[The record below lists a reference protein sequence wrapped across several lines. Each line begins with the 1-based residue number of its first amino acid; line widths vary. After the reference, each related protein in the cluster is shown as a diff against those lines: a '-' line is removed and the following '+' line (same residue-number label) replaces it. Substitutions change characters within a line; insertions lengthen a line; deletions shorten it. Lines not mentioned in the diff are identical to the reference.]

1 MVTKWTLSQK
11 SLKRDK
17 EGHYIYII
25 KMVNLPTKH
34 MNYKYICIQHYST
47 QIYEANIDKTERA
60 DSNPIT
66 IRNFNVP
73 VLIMNTIFR
82 QKVNKTEELKQH
94 YRSNESNRH
103 I

>member
-1 MVTKWTLSQK
+1 MDFKSKISQK
-11 SLKRDK
+11 RQGRTL
-17 EGHYIYII
+17 YIYII

-73 VLIMNTIFR
+73 VLIMNRIFR